1 MGKAEIPNETT
12 RRSPLL
18 WRSATARS
26 PSTRA
31 MIENSAAV
39 VRAPASAIGQ
49 STTAQCL
56 RISCAFDPAT
66 LAAAGLDKENRLA
79 GVLFQWFL

>member
-1 MGKAEIPNETT
+1 
-12 RRSPLL
+12 
-18 WRSATARS
+18 
-26 PSTRA
+26 

-66 LAAAGLDKENRLA
+66 LAAARLDKENRLA
-79 GVLFQWFL
+79 GVLFQWFR